1 MSSTANTL
9 PVSSRTRSSTHQ
21 LRTTFRASLLADI
34 ESRGEPSEANIEEA
48 DRAREVAQADYER
61 HMAELEA
68 AVGTPA
74 LFPKAKKA
82 TEAALQRLLRAA
94 DGQAQAIKE
103 HIVALKVAEEKLG
116 IWQEG
121 VGSARLG
128 QLMKEAGCNI

>member
-21 LRTTFRASLLADI
+21 LRTTFRATLLTDI
-34 ESRGEPSEANIEEA
+34 DSEPSEANIEEA

-68 AVGTPA
+68 AVGSPT
-74 LFPKAKKA
+74 LFPEAKKA
-82 TEAALQRLLRAA
+82 TEAALQRLMRAA
-94 DGQAQAIKE
+94 NGQNQAIKE
-103 HIVALKVAEEKLG
+103 HIVALKVAEEKLAVF
-116 IWQEG
+116 QEG

-128 QLMKEAGCNI
+128 QLMKEAGWNI